1 MRTQTSVKATLLWA
15 LILTLL
21 TSGAANSAEQN
32 DVGATRPDPKGQR
45 TEVRVGIYAFDVTGI
60 DEIDGNSSRGNGYSL
75 CYLVK
80 GYKRRERTSKWRLY
94 STGS

>member
-1 MRTQTSVKATLLWA
+1 MKATLLWA
-15 LILTLL
+15 LIFTLM

-60 DEIDGNSSRGNGYSL
+60 DDVEGTFTADVIVHLHCSDPRLAIGSVEQRTIDL
-75 CYLVK
+75 EEV
-80 GYKRRERTSKWRLY
+80 WRPRI
-94 STGS
+94 